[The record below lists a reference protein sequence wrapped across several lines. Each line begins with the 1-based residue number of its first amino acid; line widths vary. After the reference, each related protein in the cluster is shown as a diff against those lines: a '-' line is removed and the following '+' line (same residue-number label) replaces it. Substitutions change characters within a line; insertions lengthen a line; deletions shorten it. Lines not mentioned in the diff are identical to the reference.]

1 MTGMRKLWV
10 AGLAGIAL
18 GGPAQA
24 DVCSGS
30 SAFTDV
36 ATSDMFCSSAIYLQ
50 NRGITA
56 GCAPGLFCPGDL
68 LTRAQAALFF
78 ERNGQL
84 APRTSQTFDNPAPW
98 DGAAIHCES
107 PPLPVVQYGRMVRAD
122 LRVYGLANAGF
133 DLTVEARRSQDG
145 GATYPFG
152 NITILEQTIGGAG
165 RFNVPLAT
173 YGGFS
178 AGLNPRVGFRITSSN
193 PGAIVDGGCEVI
205 WLVTERIPF

>member
-1 MTGMRKLWV
+1 MIGMRKLWV
-10 AGLAGIAL
+10 AALAGIAL

-24 DVCSGS
+24 DVCSGP

-36 ATSDMFCSSAIYLQ
+36 AATDVFCSSAIYLQ

-56 GCAPGLFCPGDL
+56 GCGGGLFCPSEF

-84 APRTSQTFDNPAPW
+84 APRTAQTFGNPAPW
-98 DGAAIHCES
+98 DGAASQCES

-133 DLTVEARRSQDG
+133 DLTVEAKRSEDG
-145 GATYPFG
+145 GATYPAG

-165 RFNVPLAT
+165 RFNVPLTT
-173 YGGFS
+173 YGGFNG
-178 AGLNPRVGFRITSSN
+178 GLNPRVGFRITASN
-193 PGAIVDGGCEVI
+193 PGVIVSGGCEVV
-205 WLVTERIPF
+205 WLVTERIPL